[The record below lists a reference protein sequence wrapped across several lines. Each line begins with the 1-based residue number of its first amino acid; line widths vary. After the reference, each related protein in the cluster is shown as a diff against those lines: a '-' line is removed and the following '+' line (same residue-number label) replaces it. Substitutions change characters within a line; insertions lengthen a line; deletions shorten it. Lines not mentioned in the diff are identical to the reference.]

1 MPPYKDPSFMRRCLV
16 KVSGPA
22 RNPRYPLAS
31 AYGICRA
38 TFFKSGYYNPDGS
51 VSAAGKK
58 RARFFNALDDQP
70 DLDLK
75 YERLLKRSASSNKSK
90 KVSERKR
97 NAKGVF
103 DLYVDALRSK
113 GVNVQYSSLSNSHE
127 GLTEDISDSQILLV
141 RSAHLL
147 ASLAIS
153 EGLEEFGRPLS
164 KITFSNLFGTLH
176 ELADNLAYACLR
188 RSSGLRRQNSD
199 LSKAAAS
206 LARAASSFENAVEAY
221 ENGESVDAVTLLL
234 ARVASGCGDVARL
247 FIDHIRTTKTNEES
261 ADYLQSIFTHF
272 FNT

>member
-1 MPPYKDPSFMRRCLV
+1 MPPYKDPSFMRRCVV

-58 RARFFNALDDQP
+58 RARFFNSLDDQQ

-75 YERLLKRSASSNKSK
+75 YERLLKRSVASNKSK

-97 NAKGVF
+97 NSIGVF

-113 GVNVQYSSLSNSHE
+113 GVNVRYTSLSNSHD

-147 ASLAIS
+147 ASLALS
-153 EGLEEFGRPLS
+153 EGLDEFGIPLS
-164 KITFSNLFGTLH
+164 KITFSDSFETLH
-176 ELADNLAYACLR
+176 ELADDLSYACLR

-221 ENGESVDAVTLLL
+221 ENGEPEASVTLLL
-234 ARVASGCGDVARL
+234 TRVAAGCGEVARL
-247 FIDHIRTTKTNEES
+247 FIDHIRTKKTNDES
-261 ADYLQSIFTHF
+261 AAYLQSIFAYF